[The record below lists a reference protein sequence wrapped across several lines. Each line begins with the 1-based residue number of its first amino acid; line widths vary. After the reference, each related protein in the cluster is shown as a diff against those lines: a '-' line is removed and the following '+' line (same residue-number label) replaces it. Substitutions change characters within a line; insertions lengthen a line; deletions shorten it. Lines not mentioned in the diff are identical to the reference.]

1 MNVAGYLAGDCK
13 TISHLPIRR
22 VCDIAALPDAS
33 RIEVMGTVIYPAIP
47 PVIARAGFCLRVPS
61 RTSRYPVDVTSG
73 CPFWRRLHGYRT
85 PRKYLLLLAPLRVRA
100 THNPPDPLRGASCTS
115 PAGTSGDSDY
125 PHHPRYLGEPPGLQ
139 SRRFRGARRPSSAG
153 SIRSGT
159 SQILVQ
165 LKRHPCADST
175 AHPPQSRRIFY
186 YR

>member
-13 TISHLPIRR
+13 TISHLPIRK

-100 THNPPDPLRGASCTS
+100 SHDPPTYPIETKETPCLAGAL
-115 PAGTSGDSDY
+115 AV
-125 PHHPRYLGEPPGLQ
+125 PGLQ
-139 SRRFRGARRPSSAG
+139 CWLQSGLRMAG
-153 SIRSGT
+153 RIRHLVNRSGRNHARLVVT
-159 SQILVQ
+159 KDVRGIVGKTELRTALAVNSQ
-165 LKRHPCADST
+165 
-175 AHPPQSRRIFY
+175 
-186 YR
+186 